1 VKALVVAARARKIVD
16 FMVFLEIC
24 LKFVFRLLY
33 FDRFE
38 ICGKDFF
45 FPQRRFLSS
54 DLLKRYEP
62 YHCHKHK
69 EHTAAINTNRAT
81 YGTDCGNAN
90 KFSFEVVTSGYDC
103 ALISD
108 ASMS

>member
-1 VKALVVAARARKIVD
+1 MQLTVRAVRTGGTVKALVVAARARKIVD

-45 FPQRRFLSS
+45 FPLTIRFLSS

-62 YHCHKHK
+62 YLSP
-69 EHTAAINTNRAT
+69 T
-81 YGTDCGNAN
+81 
-90 KFSFEVVTSGYDC
+90 
-103 ALISD
+103 
-108 ASMS
+108 